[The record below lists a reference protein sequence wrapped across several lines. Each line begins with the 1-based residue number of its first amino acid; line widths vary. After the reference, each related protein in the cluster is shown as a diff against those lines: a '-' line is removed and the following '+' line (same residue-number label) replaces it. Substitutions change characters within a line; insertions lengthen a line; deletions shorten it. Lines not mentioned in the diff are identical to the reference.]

1 MPEDKITNAVI
12 NGLKCVSWTYTVR
25 AEDKN
30 GNSLDLKHVGRFDTP
45 NKASTYIRSNNGK
58 WEFFSNFE
66 TCEPGTTAREQ
77 LLSVFGNKKDKRRSA

>member
-1 MPEDKITNAVI
+1 MYIVH
-12 NGLKCVSWTYTVR
+12 
-25 AEDKN
+25 AEDKF

-45 NKASTYIRSNNGK
+45 TKASTYIRQNDGK

-77 LLSVFGNKKDKRRSA
+77 LLNVFSNKKDKRRSA

>member
-25 AEDKN
+25 AEDKK

-45 NKASTYIRSNNGK
+45 TKASTYIRANNGK

-66 TCEPGTTAREQ
+66 TCEHGTTAREQ
-77 LLSVFGNKKDKRRSA
+77 LLSVFSNKKDKRRSA